1 MNDEKKSI
9 IEEKAKVYFEIYM
22 SRESLSQDSVIE
34 DMTIFTKN
42 ILEEFGINTEN
53 L

>member
-22 SRESLSQDSVIE
+22 SGEPLSQDSVIE